1 MKNDPF
7 SPGGDPFWV
16 IFLFFFSSSC
26 SDPLS
31 SPLTQPESTGAIS
44 VTSTPTKTDRDATQP
59 APRTVPRFAATPS
72 AYPIAERLLG
82 GALRDQPPPHHLA
95 PPVSGALTAL
105 IDERVDAVITLSID
119 APSDEEIKS
128 YALATTEVAWFTSA
142 PRVNASLDEW
152 IALLT
157 GKLNDA
163 RQLRFAL
170 RDAPDPLEE
179 AWLRCYPEAV
189 KSLRTLR
196 STRRWPIFGR
206 EELRALLR
214 QNRRLV
220 ALSEVG
226 VQSLTGSPARAIR
239 LLPARACPPLRLW
252 LSHRRRPR
260 SALRRW
266 VALLTSIEARERL
279 QNWGYR

>member
-1 MKNDPF
+1 MKYDRFPLMRRL
-7 SPGGDPFWV
+7 SL
-16 IFLFFFSSSC
+16 ILLLLFFSVSCIDPLPAPITEQDRGEPASATSSS
-26 SDPLS
+26 PH
-31 SPLTQPESTGAIS
+31 
-44 VTSTPTKTDRDATQP
+44 TDRRIIKAEARS
-59 APRTVPRFAATPS
+59 APLFAATPS

-82 GALRDQPPPHHLA
+82 GALRDQPPPHYLA

-105 IDERVDAVITLSID
+105 IDGRVDAALTLSID
-119 APSDEEIKS
+119 APSDVEIKS
-128 YALATTEVAWFTSA
+128 HALATTEVAWFTSA
-142 PRVNASLDEW
+142 PRVVASLDEW
-152 IALLT
+152 ISLLI
-157 GKLNDA
+157 GERKDA

-179 AWLRCYPEAV
+179 AWLRCYPEAM
-189 KSLRTLR
+189 KSLSTLR

-226 VQSLTGSPARAIR
+226 VQSLTGSPARAIHLR
-239 LLPARACPPLRLW
+239 PARACPPLRLW
-252 LSHRRRPR
+252 LSHRRLAGP
-260 SALRRW
+260 ALRRW
-266 VALLTSIEARERL
+266 VALLTSPEARERL